1 MRVERVR
8 YEPSWNVN
16 RGVCCGWGEQSRY
29 LLSAETWQVEVW
41 VAPTVTVQLLR
52 NGSVLEAFMRS
63 CAKEGA
69 RETSAWQSE
78 RVLSKE
84 WAEEVQSSLA
94 RRKP

>member
-1 MRVERVR
+1 MGGTHRDR
-8 YEPSWNVN
+8 
-16 RGVCCGWGEQSRY
+16 
-29 LLSAETWQVEVW
+29 A
-41 VAPTVTVQLLR
+41 A

-78 RVLSKE
+78 RALSKE

>member
-1 MRVERVR
+1 MRVRRVR
-8 YEPSWNVN
+8 YEPSWNVK

-29 LLSAETWQVEVW
+29 LLSAETGQVEVW

-52 NGSVLEAFMRS
+52 NGSAFMRS

-69 RETSAWQSE
+69 RETSARQSQ
-78 RVLSKE
+78 RALLKE